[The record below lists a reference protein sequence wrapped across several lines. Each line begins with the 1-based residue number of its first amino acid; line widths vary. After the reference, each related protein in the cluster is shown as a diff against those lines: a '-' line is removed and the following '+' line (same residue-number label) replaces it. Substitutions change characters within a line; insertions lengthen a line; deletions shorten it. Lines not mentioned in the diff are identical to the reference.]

1 MHGFNQW
8 SVLKRLRL
16 NESAQR
22 IVGADDARLKRVG
35 EIHLLGVRCEW
46 RGFSVFAVG
55 KQDLHTL
62 LGLLEFYLPLARE
75 LHAAFKFV
83 ERIFQREIAALKTG
97 NDLLQF
103 TQRSFETGRCV
114 VLSSA

>member
-62 LGLLEFYLPLARE
+62 LGLLKLYLPGAQ
-75 LHAAFKFV
+75 AAHRV
-83 ERIFQREIAALKTG
+83 QIR
-97 NDLLQF
+97 
-103 TQRSFETGRCV
+103 
-114 VLSSA
+114 